1 MSPAQA
7 VVAALTVHDTNSMPN
22 RPRTS
27 PSKAAASLKR
37 DAISRTL
44 LARAVQSRLKA
55 FGLTQTRAAKIV
67 DDAATQMSRLM
78 NGHFAEFSA
87 DRLVR
92 MLLRLG
98 SNVTVTIKHSACLG
112 RRGRARI
119 RTA

>member
-1 MSPAQA
+1 MRGRSARY
-7 VVAALTVHDTNSMPN
+7 N
-22 RPRTS
+22 
-27 PSKAAASLKR
+27 AAALKR
-37 DAISRTL
+37 DSISRTL
-44 LARAVQSRLKA
+44 LAREVQRRLKA
-55 FGLTQTRAAKIV
+55 FGLTQTMAAKIV

-98 SNVTVTIKHSACLG
+98 SDVTVTIKHAGRLG

-119 RTA
+119 RTS

>member
-1 MSPAQA
+1 MARKSRKP
-7 VVAALTVHDTNSMPN
+7 

-27 PSKAAASLKR
+27 AVKAAASLRR

-44 LARAVQSRLKA
+44 LAKQVQGRLKA
-55 FGLTQTRAAKIV
+55 YGLSQTMAAKIV

-87 DRLVR
+87 DRLVK

-98 SNVTVTIKHSACLG
+98 SDVTLTIKHASKLG
-112 RRGRARI
+112 RRGKSRI
-119 RTA
+119 KIV